1 MLGIGELVLL
11 FLVFLFTGGA
21 LSRLARWALLR
32 RAPGSKQLLW
42 ALTDWIKAQWA
53 AADPSAAIDAPS
65 VSQKSTGASHY
76 CIALIPS
83 LRHHLPQL
91 FEEVLDEELAALF
104 QPISDRVLSERSNLN
119 VPKSYRACAVL
130 KRNRS

>member
-1 MLGIGELVLL
+1 MHADAASLPCQVSELQTGYTDTVLCTPPPQDAERLGMLGIGELVLL

-42 ALTDWIKAQWA
+42 ALTDWIKARWA

-65 VSQKSTGASHY
+65 VSQKSTGAS
-76 CIALIPS
+76 PS
-83 LRHHLPQL
+83 PSEAREN
-91 FEEVLDEELAALF
+91 EETPPTATGV
-104 QPISDRVLSERSNLN
+104 
-119 VPKSYRACAVL
+119 
-130 KRNRS
+130 